1 MNKRIAILTEEGFEE
16 VELSSPKK
24 VLEDAGFK
32 VDIISTTLEPI
43 KSWDHTD
50 WGKTYEVNRNVD
62 QEKINIS
69 CYDALI
75 LPGGVLNP
83 DKLRLNEN
91 ALQLIRDFND
101 AGKPVAAICHA
112 PQVLIDAGVVKGKK
126 LTSYLSVRKDLEN
139 AGALWL
145 DQSVVID
152 GNLITSRTPNDLS
165 NFNRAILEALKK

>member
-1 MNKRIAILTEEGFEE
+1 M
-16 VELSSPKK
+16 
-24 VLEDAGFK
+24 
-32 VDIISTTLEPI
+32 
-43 KSWDHTD
+43 
-50 WGKTYEVNRNVD
+50 
-62 QEKINIS
+62 
-69 CYDALI
+69 I